1 MTPRS
6 PTTCGWRACASTT
19 AALSSSGAICSK
31 SEGDPMNVKTLFI
44 AVIGI
49 AALMTTASILASN
62 GVKEALQEL
71 APAFERATGNRL
83 VITFGLAAAL
93 KRQIEGGEAFDLA
106 ILTSAGIDDLAKQGK
121 VDAASRASIARSGV
135 GIGIKK
141 GAPRPDIGTPDALK
155 RTLLAAKSIS
165 WAKEGAS
172 GIYFASLL
180 ERMGIAE
187 QMKPKAVLA
196 PSGAV
201 VGKLVAGGEV
211 QFGVILVNELMAAP
225 GVEVL
230 GPLPA
235 ELQNY
240 TVFHAGVG
248 VGSKD
253 STAAKALIKFLTT
266 PSAGAVFKAK
276 GQEPG

>member
-1 MTPRS
+1 MS
-6 PTTCGWRACASTT
+6 A
-19 AALSSSGAICSK
+19 
-31 SEGDPMNVKTLFI
+31 KTLFI

-49 AALMTTASILASN
+49 AALMTTASIRAAEIKVLASN
-62 GVKEALQEL
+62 GVREALQEL
-71 APAFERATGNRL
+71 APAFERATGNKL

-93 KRQIEGGEAFDLA
+93 KRQIEGGKAFDLA

-121 VDAASRASIARSGV
+121 VDAASRAAIARSGV

-141 GAPRPDIGTPDALK
+141 GGPRPDIGTPDALK
-155 RTLLAAKSIS
+155 RTLISAKSIS

-172 GIYFASLL
+172 GVYFASLL

-187 QMKPKAVLA
+187 QMKPKVVLA

-253 STAAKALIKFLTT
+253 SSAAKALIKFLTT

>member
-1 MTPRS
+1 
-6 PTTCGWRACASTT
+6 
-19 AALSSSGAICSK
+19 
-31 SEGDPMNVKTLFI
+31 MNVKTLVTAI
-44 AVIGI
+44 IGI
-49 AALMTTASILASN
+49 AALMTTASIRAAEIKVLASN
-62 GVKEALQEL
+62 GVKAALDEL
-71 APAFERATGNRL
+71 APVFERASGNKL
-83 VITFGLAAAL
+83 VITFGLAAVL

-121 VDAASRASIARSGV
+121 VDAASRAAIARSGV

-141 GAPRPDIGTPDALK
+141 GGARPDIGTADALK
-155 RTLLAAKSIS
+155 RTLLAAKSVS
-165 WAKEGAS
+165 WAKEGQS

-187 QMKPKAVLA
+187 QMKPKVVLA
-196 PSGAV
+196 SSGDEVRKLLAE
-201 VGKLVAGGEV
+201 GKAEYGAL
-211 QFGVILVNELMAAP
+211 LVNELMGVP

-230 GPLPA
+230 GPLPP
-235 ELQNY
+235 ELQNF

-253 STAAKALIKFLTT
+253 SSAAKALIQFLTT